1 MAAKILYRLVI
12 ITTILCWIASP
23 ALAKKPENPGSQG
36 NKPALEKPGSKPSSE
51 VLEVFKV
58 KGLRKGL
65 IKLNKASL
73 GPGNQ
78 LEIQIVVPAS
88 LKAVWNGMADLHL
101 VLRLPDGVFI
111 AVPVYVDGAT
121 PDSPKTLVNI
131 QVEEG
136 MLAEGRYQIAMIMT
150 EPGGDPLQLAD
161 WYNGFSGLISVNSFK
176 YGDDC
181 NGSEDGEEDCGEEE
195 PEEED

>member
-1 MAAKILYRLVI
+1 MTAKFLYRLVI
-12 ITTILCWIASP
+12 ITTVLCWAAAP
-23 ALAKKPENPGSQG
+23 AVAKKPENPGSQG
-36 NKPALEKPGSKPSSE
+36 NKPALGQPGSRPSSE

-65 IKLNKASL
+65 IKLNKATL

-88 LKAVWNGMADLHL
+88 LKAIWNGMADLYL
-101 VLRLPDGVFI
+101 VLRLPDGDLI
-111 AVPVYVDGAT
+111 SVPVYVEGAT
-121 PDSPKTLVNI
+121 PDSPKTLVNTGI
-131 QVEEG
+131 EAG

-150 EPGGDPLQLAD
+150 NPEGDPLLLAD

-181 NGSEDGEEDCGEEE
+181 EGSEDGEEDCGVEE